1 MGQRND
7 GQGEINALQNRFTA
21 YILIAL
27 IALRRKKRDY
37 LQKKARVETYEYA
50 CAFQASQFVRDS
62 GHDGLLPV
70 TEIEDSALM
79 LALARLTAKER
90 YILFG
95 RVLNDCGYDELA
107 HSLNLRYNGVATAY
121 HRIIKKL
128 KKMLQEGSK

>member
-27 IALRRKKRDY
+27 RRKKRDY
-37 LQKKARVETYEYA
+37 LQKKAHVEAYEYTCDYPA
-50 CAFQASQFVRDS
+50 LQFIRDA
-62 GHDGLLPV
+62 GHNGLLPV
-70 TEIEDSALM
+70 TEIEDMALM
-79 LALARLTAKER
+79 RALAQLTARER

-128 KKMLQEGSK
+128 RKMLQEGSK